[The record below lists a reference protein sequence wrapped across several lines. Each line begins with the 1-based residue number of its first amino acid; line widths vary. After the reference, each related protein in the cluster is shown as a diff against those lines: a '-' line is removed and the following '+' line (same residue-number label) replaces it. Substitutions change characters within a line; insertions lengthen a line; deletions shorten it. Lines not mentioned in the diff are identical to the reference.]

1 MLSTSD
7 QLDRFVTHLSDERQ
21 LSPRT
26 VSSYQRDLSHLRRFM
41 HGQDIASFT
50 DLTAAHLRQMTSHDF
65 RGGLS
70 GRSIARYLSAI
81 RTLYRYLQREGWA
94 DDNPARGVKAPKSGR
109 KLPQTLD
116 PDEMASLI
124 EIDDRSP
131 LGLRDRAIMELF
143 YSAGLRLS
151 ELAGARWQDLDTA
164 GASIRVTGKGNRQ
177 RDCPVGRYAV
187 QALADWRE
195 VWMTLSIID
204 HDRLFATLNG
214 KPVSVRTIQSRI
226 THWSKQQGLWKNV
239 HPHLFRHSFASHLLE
254 SSGQLRAVQELLGHA
269 DISTTQIYT
278 HLNFQHLAEVYDQA
292 HPRAQRKNKDD
303 D

>member
-7 QLDRFVTHLSDERQ
+7 QLDRFITHLSDERQ

-26 VSSYQRDLSHLRRFM
+26 ISSYQRDLSRLRQFM
-41 HGQDIASFT
+41 HRQEIPSFT
-50 DLTAAHLRQMTSHDF
+50 RLSAADLRQMASHDF

-81 RTLYRYLQREGWA
+81 RSLFRFLQREGWA
-94 DDNPARGVKAPKSGR
+94 DENPARGVKAPKSGR

-151 ELAGARWQDLDTA
+151 ELAGARWCDLDRA

-177 RDCPVGRYAV
+177 RDCPVGRHAA
-187 QALADWRE
+187 QALEDWQA
-195 VWMTLSIID
+195 VWITLSIDD
-204 HDRLFATLNG
+204 HDHLFTTLQG

-226 THWSKQQGLWKNV
+226 SHWSKLQGIWKNV

-292 HPRAQRKNKDD
+292 HPRARRKDSD
-303 D
+303 ED